1 MPEPSKKLSR
11 RDAIKLIG
19 AAAGA
24 SVLASLPTKWMKP
37 EITTGVLPVHA
48 QTSWPYS
55 FVACDP
61 SSGEDTIISG
71 TLHAQITPAVAG
83 ISLNLAITN
92 NTGVSVSL
100 NPSGTYQTDGSG
112 QANSSS
118 YQLAGASPQS
128 ITFEWTFVDNPSA
141 PSCKTTFTWVL

>member
-71 TLHAQITPAVAG
+71 TLHAQITP
-83 ISLNLAITN
+83 ITN

-112 QANSSS
+112 QANSST
-118 YQLAGASPQS
+118 YQLAGVSPQS
-128 ITFEWTFVDNPSA
+128 ITLEWTFVDNPSA